1 MGKKYYAVREGR
13 VRGIYDS
20 WAACER
26 QVKAMVVPF
35 TNLLCQNRKRKLLW
49 RKILRLLKA
58 CPWKNI

>member
-26 QVKAMVVPF
+26 QVKGYGGAIYKSFYVQ
-35 TNLLCQNRKRKLLW
+35 TGSEALW